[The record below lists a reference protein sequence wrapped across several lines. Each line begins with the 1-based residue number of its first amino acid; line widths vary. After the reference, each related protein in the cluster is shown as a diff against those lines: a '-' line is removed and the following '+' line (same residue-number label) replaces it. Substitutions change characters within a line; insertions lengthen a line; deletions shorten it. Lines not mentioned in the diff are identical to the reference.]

1 MNNQK
6 LLTIKE
12 LAQVI
17 TENGYKIGVRNLF
30 KKLHE
35 WEMIWVTA
43 NNRKE
48 PTRQSIKDGYLEKGK
63 SEGMDTFG
71 RGQTTVV
78 VMATEKGQE
87 YILDR
92 LMKELD

>member
-1 MNNQK
+1 MDNNK

-12 LAQVI
+12 LAQSI
-17 TENGYKIGVRNLF
+17 TANGYRIGEKSLF

-35 WEMIWVTA
+35 WGMVWVTA

-48 PTRQSIKDGYLEKGK
+48 PTRQAIKSRYLERGK
-63 SEGMDTFG
+63 SEGVDKFG
-71 RGQTTVV
+71 RSQTTVV
-78 VMATEKGQE
+78 VMVTEKGQE
-87 YILDR
+87 FILDR